1 MYRWETLAALA
12 EQRVFGIVRAEDAE
26 TALATAEAMIE
37 AGLRTLE
44 IALTTPGGLG
54 VIERLAGRP
63 GLTLG
68 AGTVLDEPTARL
80 AILSGAT
87 FLVSP
92 SLHPEVIRTAHRYG
106 AAALPGV
113 ASPTEIVT
121 ALEHGADAVK
131 LFPARGFGPRWLADV
146 RAALPQAP
154 VLPTGGV
161 ALDEVPDWV
170 AAGAVACGVG
180 SALTEGGPAAAAQRV
195 RSLVTSLSGPTTVR

>member
-12 EQRVFGIVRAEDAE
+12 GQRVFGIVRAGDAK
-26 TALATAEAMIE
+26 TALATAEAMID

-44 IALTTPGGLG
+44 IALTTPGGLS
-54 VIERLAGRP
+54 VIEELAGRP
-63 GLTLG
+63 GITLG
-68 AGTVLDEPTARL
+68 AGTVLDEATARL
-80 AILSGAT
+80 AILAGAS

-154 VLPTGGV
+154 IMPTGGV
-161 ALDEVPDWV
+161 ALAEVPEWV

-180 SALTEGGPAAAAQRV
+180 AGLTEGGPEAAARRV
-195 RSLVTSLSGPTTVR
+195 RSLVESLAGPATVS

>member
-1 MYRWETLAALA
+1 MYRWEILAALA
-12 EQRVFGIVRAEDAE
+12 EQKVFGIVRADSREA
-26 TALATAEAMIE
+26 ALATAEAMID

-44 IALTTPGGLG
+44 IALTTPGGLS
-54 VIERLAGRP
+54 VIEELAGRE
-63 GLTLG
+63 GITLG
-68 AGTVLDEPTARL
+68 AGTVLDETSARL
-80 AILSGAT
+80 ATLAGAE

-92 SLHPEVIRTAHRYG
+92 SLHPEVVRTAHRYG

-161 ALDEVPDWV
+161 ALEDVPAWV
-170 AAGAVACGVG
+170 EAGAVACGIG
-180 SALTEGGPAAAAQRV
+180 SALTEGGPARAAQRV
-195 RSLVTSLSGPTTVR
+195 RTLVTSLG